1 VRRWEPLKKLKQIA
15 KVQEQLVVVKD
26 KIYALEFSSDL
37 QKDDQQRLVIG
48 EMIMSL
54 LLKLDAIQVRATIN
68 DTHFLLLQRL
78 HKKMKN

>member
-1 VRRWEPLKKLKQIA
+1 
-15 KVQEQLVVVKD
+15 VVKD
-26 KIYALEFSSDL
+26 KIYALESSSDL

-68 DTHFLLLQRL
+68 DTLLALAAFAQEKEKLNFLYIIQV
-78 HKKMKN
+78 MQED